1 MSWYSSFVTHTSDDL
16 EDEEELDESHKK
28 DKPKKEK
35 EKKPKKEGLN
45 GEKPTW
51 TIKSRT
57 KATTKFALKQV
68 RDAVIA
74 AGMVLAFHTAFIP
87 LNIVGQITLGSALF
101 IAKKGI
107 DVGVHFGKK
116 HKIKK
121 REKSNDSIKRTAVE
135 ATIVAGGMAIPIIM
149 LGLPPINVITIGTA
163 AFGLYK
169 LVGAGVKGIKNA
181 RKGEKTFKSKKERKT
196 KEPKPI
202 DEDDEY
208 VDSATEEAEEE
219 YEGGH
224 SRHRS

>member
-1 MSWYSSFVTHTSDDL
+1 MSWYSNFVTHTSDDL
-16 EDEEELDESHKK
+16 EDEEELDESHERDKSK
-28 DKPKKEK
+28 DKKAKIK
-35 EKKPKKEGLN
+35 SSKP
-45 GEKPTW
+45 PM
-51 TIKSRT
+51 TIKSRA

-219 YEGGH
+219 YESGH